1 MWTNLINGKQY
12 IGSAV
17 NLTRR
22 FREYFNINYLLRYTN
37 MYICNA
43 LFKHGYSNFSLT
55 ILEYCKSE
63 KCLERE
69 GYYQTKINTEYNIC
83 KKPGAPMSGRTHSD
97 ETKIKMSDSQK
108 KNDHSGRFKPGQK
121 KLEGAGRPSQA
132 VEVTDTTNNTTTSY
146 NSIREAARVL
156 NLPSHK
162 TIDNYIKNNQIKAY
176 KGKYIFKK
184 L

>member
-1 MWTNLINGKQY
+1 
-12 IGSAV
+12 
-17 NLTRR
+17 
-22 FREYFNINYLLRYTN
+22 
-37 MYICNA
+37 
-43 LFKHGYSNFSLT
+43 
-55 ILEYCKSE
+55 
-63 KCLERE
+63 
-69 GYYQTKINTEYNIC
+69 
-83 KKPGAPMSGRTHSD
+83 
-97 ETKIKMSDSQK
+97 MSDAA
-108 KNDHSGRFKPGQK
+108 NSGRFKPGQK
-121 KLEGAGRPSQA
+121 KLEVAGRPSQA